1 MPHSLR
7 RFLFSLAACF
17 MLLVAAGSSVA
28 SAQEYIDIPIT
39 PQPCSGAWGC
49 PTALQEAY
57 AERGEACA
65 VSLEDFQN
73 NPVQKHIWIEDPAIT
88 AQGKTNERA
97 RQFIYWTLNTQSLD
111 SSPIITN
118 VWRISSNITYFLIAF
133 VAAIMGVSL
142 IIGQRIRFQSKLQ
155 VWPIIFKI
163 GAILLYVAL
172 SAAILLFLVQ
182 ISEILM
188 KFFLEAVGG
197 RDYFNIYFSSDPNE
211 FLSVSA
217 GGTQPVGASATG
229 NSEYNYT
236 QFVGCRDLNIRVQ
249 EGAQAEILL
258 FKATNIT
265 YYVMGTMILL
275 RKILLWFMI
284 FVAPFAAVLIPFTF
298 VRNVAWIWLGV
309 FLQWLFYG
317 PLFAMFLSA
326 TGIIW
331 KQGIPFLFNFT
342 KVDKLIGYVYPTAI
356 NITYG
361 GPAQRLSALNNGNYV
376 DTFAEYV
383 ITLIMLWACIIFPW
397 WLLRIFR
404 DYCCDYLMAMKNI
417 LLNMY
422 DEMRTP
428 PTGPTPPGQGPRP
441 QPGAGSTI
449 TKLTDKITHEI
460 QQGPEKTFTFTSE
473 QIKQTETSQILRSM
487 NVQATKLTDIARFET
502 NTVER
507 EQMNKTI
514 QSLQN
519 PMNAETPA
527 QRQTFMTVRTELFN
541 RALKD
546 DKIAQKTL
554 ASVSNSVLEQ
564 KQQRVEIANSI
575 KNTTNQLANQ
585 PVERAISMR
594 IQVPEST
601 LKSINNSIKEKVSQ
615 SESIIKTVT
624 EKTNVAQ
631 PVVQQIFQ
639 TWNTNLNETPTNI
652 VNNVTKNS
660 TVNSQ
665 LNQTIAGDTQT
676 VNNISQSTS
685 MSQQQVQQILQS
697 YNTSQSNSQA
707 VQNVSNTTKVDSKQ
721 VQDIVNRYETV
732 STSQQTMSQEQII
745 QTISQQTSTPVST
758 IEKVVNTYNQ
768 QANNTVSTIAT
779 QTNTSQNVVQD
790 VVNKYQT
797 ATANKQTINE
807 TQIAQTISQQ
817 TGAPV
822 TTVQNII
829 NSYKTNNS
837 ATTQSIAQQTNVDQ
851 KTVQDVINNYQN
863 VRNQTTQKATDTTM
877 IAQTIAQ
884 QTGMPVNTV
893 QNVIN
898 TWKQQA
904 VNTEENKIHSISQ
917 ETHIDEKKVQNVVE
931 QFQQAKQQRVKAV
944 IKEIHQAA
952 KKDKAVVSE
961 IAKQHNVKEHDVEQ
975 LLEAQEATVATQESE
990 PVEKRITLPQT
1001 VSIEDY
1007 EEVKKMWM
1015 KQYQSGEIPATENM
1029 QGRDEWVNHDIVFIT
1044 NTLNKLTSEDQE
1056 MKEEG
1061 LSDVGYILPIFMINN
1076 FQGDELLVYLKAK
1089 LEAAKSVQDMLEREQ
1104 EIKDKLAA
1112 KSDDLVEVDAAKP
1125 QEEEKT
1131 MTLEQS
1137 LELPKE
1143 GEDTDKPQELSATDE
1158 GAPSDELSQQAE
1170 GESAPTTEEPL
1181 SSDATDSEELVTNQ
1195 PQTPQDTQ
1203 EAAIPEPDS
1212 NTDEKQSS

>member
-1 MPHSLR
+1 MPHPLR
-7 RFLFSLAACF
+7 RFLFSLLTCF
-17 MLLVAAGSSVA
+17 VLLVAVGSSVA

-49 PTALQEAY
+49 PTALQDAY

-217 GGTQPVGASATG
+217 GGTQPTNAAASG

-317 PLFAMFLSA
+317 PLFALFLSA

-361 GPAQRLSALNNGNYV
+361 GPAQHLSALNNGNYV

-441 QPGAGSTI
+441 QPGAGTTI
-449 TKLTDKITHEI
+449 SKLTDRVTREI

-527 QRQTFMTVRTELFN
+527 QRQSFMTVRTELFN

-564 KQQRVEIANSI
+564 KQQRVQIANSI

-624 EKTNVAQ
+624 EKTKVAQ

-639 TWNTNLNETPTNI
+639 TWNTNIQQTPTNI

-665 LNQTIAGDTQT
+665 LNQTVAGDTTT
-676 VNNISQSTS
+676 VNNISQTTS
-685 MSQQQVQQILQS
+685 VPQQQVQQILQS
-697 YNTSQSNSQA
+697 FTSSQSNSQA
-707 VQNVSNTTKVDSKQ
+707 VQNVSQTTNVDSQK

-732 STSQQTMSQEQII
+732 NTSQQQTTVNKEQ
-745 QTISQQTSTPVST
+745 VF
-758 IEKVVNTYNQ
+758 
-768 QANNTVSTIAT
+768 NTV
-779 QTNTSQNVVQD
+779 
-790 VVNKYQT
+790 
-797 ATANKQTINE
+797 
-807 TQIAQTISQQ
+807 SQQ

-822 TTVQNII
+822 STVSNIVNAHETNKNATVQQISQQTNASEQVVQSVI
-829 NSYKTNNS
+829 NSYETN
-837 ATTQSIAQQTNVDQ
+837 QQAM
-851 KTVQDVINNYQN
+851 
-863 VRNQTTQKATDTTM
+863 TQKAGDTT
-877 IAQTIAQ
+877 IVAQTIAQ
-884 QTGMPVNTV
+884 QTGMPINTV

-904 VNTEENKIHSISQ
+904 VNTEENKIHNIS
-917 ETHIDEKKVQNVVE
+917 ESTHIDEKKVQNVVE

-961 IAKQHNVKEHDVEQ
+961 IAKEHNVKEHDVEQ

-990 PVEKRITLPQT
+990 PVEKRISLPQT

-1007 EEVKKMWM
+1007 EEVRKMWM

-1089 LEAAKSVQDMLEREQ
+1089 LEAAKSVQEMLEREQ

-1112 KSDDLVEVDAAKP
+1112 KSEDLVEVDAAKP
-1125 QEEEKT
+1125 EEEEKT

-1137 LELPKE
+1137 LELPIE
-1143 GEDTDKPQELSATDE
+1143 EDET
-1158 GAPSDELSQQAE
+1158 GAPK
-1170 GESAPTTEEPL
+1170 EEPFAAEEPTEQPQ
-1181 SSDATDSEELVTNQ
+1181 SSDADELVANPTAE
-1195 PQTPQDTQ
+1195 QTPPQ
-1203 EAAIPEPDS
+1203 EAAVAEPGS
-1212 NTDEKQSS
+1212 EEGEKQPS